1 MRKEVSNVFNIHQ
14 FITTKKE
21 GNNHLKG
28 DITTFIEKFMTHEVT
43 DSQMSAWL
51 MAVSIEGLSF
61 KELVELTEAMI
72 HSGEV
77 MQWPENMNLVDK
89 HSTGGVGDKTTLIVS
104 PIVASLGIPMVKLSG
119 RGLGH
124 TGGTIDKLLSIPH
137 INLEKSIE
145 EILAQV
151 KAHHL
156 YLGAQTSNLVP
167 ADKRMYALRDETATI
182 NHIGLIAASILSKK
196 IATGAKSFVFDV
208 KVGVGAFMKNLD
220 EAREL
225 AMALVELGKYFGKK
239 VSVVLSDMNE
249 PLGKAIG
256 NQLEVIESIDIL
268 KNAPYCDKNLKV
280 LSLTLA
286 ALCILNSDYDCD
298 DYKTAYQLAEGQ
310 LANGQAYRTFMQVI
324 EAQSGN
330 LREMMFDEAEF
341 TCDFY
346 STSNGIIS
354 QLNALTYGEMS
365 HRLGAGQVSVD
376 HTIYPTA
383 GILLNKKVGDEVF
396 VGENIA
402 RLYYNIERS
411 DFLKEA
417 LKELDQ
423 ATLTSE
429 TEVTRT
435 SIVLDIIQ

>member
-1 MRKEVSNVFNIHQ
+1 MFNIHQ

-28 DITTFIEKFMTHEVT
+28 DITTFIEKFMNREVT

-61 KELVELTEAMI
+61 KELVELTEAMV

-77 MQWPENMNLVDK
+77 MQWEKGMNLVDK

-119 RGLGH
+119 KGLGH
-124 TGGTIDKLLSIPH
+124 TGGTVDKLLSIPN

-145 EILAQV
+145 EILHQV
-151 KAHHL
+151 KEYHL
-156 YLGAQTSNLVP
+156 YLGAQTTNLAP
-167 ADKRMYALRDETATI
+167 ADKRIYALRDETATI

-208 KVGVGAFMKNLD
+208 KVGTGAFMKSLD

-225 AMALVELGKYFGKK
+225 AMALVELGKYFDKK
-239 VSVVLSDMNE
+239 VSVVISDMNE

-256 NQLEVIESIDIL
+256 NQLEVKESIEVL
-268 KNAPYCDKNLKV
+268 QNAPYCDNNLKV

-286 ALCILNSDYDCD
+286 ALCILNSDYECD
-298 DYKTAYQLAEGQ
+298 DYETAYQLAEGQ
-310 LANGQAYRTFMQVI
+310 LENGQAYRTFMKVI
-324 EAQSGN
+324 EAQGGN

-346 STSNGIIS
+346 STSNGVLS
-354 QLNALTYGEMS
+354 ELNALAYGEVS
-365 HRLGAGQVSVD
+365 HRLGAGHISID
-376 HTIYPTA
+376 ESIYPTS

-411 DFLKEA
+411 DFLKES
-417 LKELDQ
+417 LKQLDR
-423 ATLTSE
+423 ATLI
-429 TEVTRT
+429 TEKEVEGT
-435 SIVLDIIQ
+435 SIILDIIR

>member
-1 MRKEVSNVFNIHQ
+1 MFNIHQ
-14 FITTKKE
+14 FITIKKE

-28 DITTFIEKFMTHEVT
+28 DITTFIEKFMNREVT

-61 KELVELTEAMI
+61 KELVELTEAMV

-77 MQWPENMNLVDK
+77 MQWEEGMNLVDK

-119 RGLGH
+119 KGLGH
-124 TGGTIDKLLSIPH
+124 TGGTVDKLLSIPN

-145 EILAQV
+145 EILHQV
-151 KAHHL
+151 KEYHL
-156 YLGAQTSNLVP
+156 YLGAQTTNLAP
-167 ADKRMYALRDETATI
+167 ADKRIYALRDETATI

-196 IATGAKSFVFDV
+196 IASGAKSFVFDV
-208 KVGVGAFMKNLD
+208 KVGTGAFMKSLD

-225 AMALVELGKYFGKK
+225 AMALVELGKYFDKK
-239 VSVVLSDMNE
+239 VSVVISDMNE

-256 NQLEVIESIDIL
+256 NQLEVKESIEVL
-268 KNAPYCDKNLKV
+268 QNAPYCDNNLKV

-286 ALCILNSDYDCD
+286 ALCILNSDYECD
-298 DYKTAYQLAEGQ
+298 DYETAYQLAEGQ
-310 LANGQAYRTFMQVI
+310 LENGQAYHTFMKVI
-324 EAQSGN
+324 EAQGGN

-346 STSNGIIS
+346 STSNGVLS
-354 QLNALTYGEMS
+354 ELNALAYGEVS
-365 HRLGAGQVSVD
+365 HRLGAGHISID
-376 HTIYPTA
+376 ESIYPTS

-411 DFLKEA
+411 DVLKES
-417 LKELDQ
+417 LKQLDR
-423 ATLTSE
+423 ATLI
-429 TEVTRT
+429 TEKEVEGT
-435 SIVLDIIQ
+435 SIILDIIR

>member
-1 MRKEVSNVFNIHQ
+1 MFNIHQ
-14 FITTKKE
+14 FITIKKE

-28 DITTFIEKFMTHEVT
+28 DITTFIEKFMNREVT

-61 KELVELTEAMI
+61 KELVELTEAMV

-77 MQWPENMNLVDK
+77 MQWEEGMNLVDK

-119 RGLGH
+119 KGLGH
-124 TGGTIDKLLSIPH
+124 TGGTVDKLLSIPN

-145 EILAQV
+145 EILHQV
-151 KAHHL
+151 KEYHL
-156 YLGAQTSNLVP
+156 YLGAQTTNLAP
-167 ADKRMYALRDETATI
+167 ADKRIYALRDETATI

-196 IATGAKSFVFDV
+196 IASGAKSFVFDV
-208 KVGVGAFMKNLD
+208 KVGTGAFMKSLD

-225 AMALVELGKYFGKK
+225 AMALVELGKYFDKK
-239 VSVVLSDMNE
+239 VSVVISDMNE

-256 NQLEVIESIDIL
+256 NQLEVKESIEVL
-268 KNAPYCDKNLKV
+268 QNAPYCDNNLKV

-286 ALCILNSDYDCD
+286 ALCILNSDYECD
-298 DYKTAYQLAEGQ
+298 DYETAYQLAEGQ
-310 LANGQAYRTFMQVI
+310 LENGQAYRTFMKVI
-324 EAQSGN
+324 EAQGGN

-346 STSNGIIS
+346 STSNGVLS
-354 QLNALTYGEMS
+354 ELNALAYGEVS
-365 HRLGAGQVSVD
+365 HRLGAGHISID
-376 HTIYPTA
+376 ESIYPTS

-411 DFLKEA
+411 DFLKES
-417 LKELDQ
+417 LKQLDR
-423 ATLTSE
+423 ATLI
-429 TEVTRT
+429 TEKEVEGT
-435 SIVLDIIQ
+435 SIILDIIR

>member
-1 MRKEVSNVFNIHQ
+1 MFNIHQ

-28 DITTFIEKFMTHEVT
+28 DITTFIEKFMNREVT

-61 KELVELTEAMI
+61 KELVELTEAMV

-77 MQWPENMNLVDK
+77 MQWEEGMNLVDK

-119 RGLGH
+119 KGLGH
-124 TGGTIDKLLSIPH
+124 TGGTVDKLLSIPN

-145 EILAQV
+145 EILHQV
-151 KAHHL
+151 KEYHL
-156 YLGAQTSNLVP
+156 YLGAQTTNLAP
-167 ADKRMYALRDETATI
+167 ADKRIYALRDETATI

-208 KVGVGAFMKNLD
+208 KVGTGAFMKSLD

-225 AMALVELGKYFGKK
+225 AMALVELGKYFDKK
-239 VSVVLSDMNE
+239 VSVVISDMNE

-256 NQLEVIESIDIL
+256 NQLEVKESIEVL
-268 KNAPYCDKNLKV
+268 QNAPYCDNNLKV

-286 ALCILNSDYDCD
+286 ALCILNSDYECD
-298 DYKTAYQLAEGQ
+298 DYETAYQLAEGQ
-310 LANGQAYRTFMQVI
+310 LENGQAYRTFMKVI
-324 EAQSGN
+324 EAQGGN

-346 STSNGIIS
+346 STSNGVLS
-354 QLNALTYGEMS
+354 ELNALAYGEVS
-365 HRLGAGQVSVD
+365 HRLGAGHISID
-376 HTIYPTA
+376 ESIYPTS

-411 DFLKEA
+411 DFLKES
-417 LKELDQ
+417 LKQLDR
-423 ATLTSE
+423 ATLI
-429 TEVTRT
+429 TEKEVEGT
-435 SIVLDIIQ
+435 SIILDIIR

>member
-1 MRKEVSNVFNIHQ
+1 MRKEVSKMFNIYQ

-28 DITTFIEKFMTHEVT
+28 DITTFIEKFMGGEVT
-43 DSQMSAWL
+43 DNQMSAWL

-77 MQWPENMNLVDK
+77 MQWEEGMNLVDK
-89 HSTGGVGDKTTLIVS
+89 HSTGGVGDKTTLIIS

-124 TGGTIDKLLSIPH
+124 TGGTVDKLRSIPN

-145 EILAQV
+145 EILHQV
-151 KAHHL
+151 KEHHL
-156 YLGAQTSNLVP
+156 YLGAQTANLAP

-208 KVGVGAFMKNLD
+208 KVGAGAFMKNLD

-225 AMALVELGKYFGKK
+225 AMALVELGKYFDKK
-239 VSVVLSDMNE
+239 VSVVISDMNE

-256 NQLEVIESIDIL
+256 NQLEVKESIEVL
-268 KNAPYCDKNLKV
+268 QNAPYCDDNLKV

-298 DYKTAYQLAEGQ
+298 DYETAYQLAEGQ
-310 LANGQAYRTFMQVI
+310 LENGQAYRTFVKVI
-324 EAQSGN
+324 EAQGGN

-346 STSNGIIS
+346 STSNGTLS
-354 QLNALTYGEMS
+354 ELNALTYGEVS
-365 HRLGAGQVSVD
+365 HILGAGHVSID
-376 HTIYPTA
+376 EMIYPTS
-383 GILLNKKVGDEVF
+383 GILLNKKIGDEVF

-417 LKELDQ
+417 LKQLDE

-429 TEVTRT
+429 KEVERT
-435 SIVLDIIQ
+435 SILLDIIR

>member
-1 MRKEVSNVFNIHQ
+1 MFNIHQ

-28 DITTFIEKFMTHEVT
+28 DITTFIEKFMNREVT

-61 KELVELTEAMI
+61 KELVELTEAMV

-77 MQWPENMNLVDK
+77 MQWEEGMNLVDK

-119 RGLGH
+119 KGLGH
-124 TGGTIDKLLSIPH
+124 TGGTVDKLLSIPN

-145 EILAQV
+145 EILHQV
-151 KAHHL
+151 KEYHL
-156 YLGAQTSNLVP
+156 YLGAQTTNLAP
-167 ADKRMYALRDETATI
+167 ADKRIYALRDETATI

-196 IATGAKSFVFDV
+196 IASGAKSFVFDV
-208 KVGVGAFMKNLD
+208 KVGTGAFMKSLD

-225 AMALVELGKYFGKK
+225 AMALVELGKYFDKK
-239 VSVVLSDMNE
+239 VSVVISDMNE

-256 NQLEVIESIDIL
+256 NQLEVKESIEVL
-268 KNAPYCDKNLKV
+268 QNAPYCDNNLKV

-286 ALCILNSDYDCD
+286 ALCILNSDYECD
-298 DYKTAYQLAEGQ
+298 DYETAYQLAEGQ
-310 LANGQAYRTFMQVI
+310 LENGQAYRTFMKVI
-324 EAQSGN
+324 EAQGGN

-346 STSNGIIS
+346 STSNGVLS
-354 QLNALTYGEMS
+354 ELNALAYGEVS
-365 HRLGAGQVSVD
+365 HRLGAGHISID
-376 HTIYPTA
+376 ESIYPTS

-411 DFLKEA
+411 DFLKES
-417 LKELDQ
+417 LKQLDR
-423 ATLTSE
+423 ATLI
-429 TEVTRT
+429 TEKEVEGT
-435 SIVLDIIQ
+435 SIILDIIR

>member
-1 MRKEVSNVFNIHQ
+1 MRKEVSKMFNIYQ

-28 DITTFIEKFMTHEVT
+28 DITTFIEKFMGGEVT
-43 DSQMSAWL
+43 DNQMSAWL

-77 MQWPENMNLVDK
+77 MQWEEGMNLVDK
-89 HSTGGVGDKTTLIVS
+89 HSTGGVGDKTTLIIS

-124 TGGTIDKLLSIPH
+124 TGGTVDKLRSIPN

-145 EILAQV
+145 EILHQV
-151 KAHHL
+151 KEHHL
-156 YLGAQTSNLVP
+156 YLGAQTANLAP

-208 KVGVGAFMKNLD
+208 KVGAGAFMKNLD

-225 AMALVELGKYFGKK
+225 AMALVELGKYFDKK
-239 VSVVLSDMNE
+239 VSVVISDMNE

-256 NQLEVIESIDIL
+256 NQLEVKESIEVL
-268 KNAPYCDKNLKV
+268 QNAPYCDDNLKV

-298 DYKTAYQLAEGQ
+298 DYETAYQLAEGQ
-310 LANGQAYRTFMQVI
+310 LENGQAYRTFMKVI
-324 EAQSGN
+324 EAQGGN

-346 STSNGIIS
+346 STSNGVLS
-354 QLNALTYGEMS
+354 ELNALAYGEVS
-365 HRLGAGQVSVD
+365 HRLGAGHISID
-376 HTIYPTA
+376 ESIYPTS

-411 DFLKEA
+411 DFLKES
-417 LKELDQ
+417 LKQLDR
-423 ATLTSE
+423 ATLI
-429 TEVTRT
+429 TEKEVEGT
-435 SIVLDIIQ
+435 SIILDIIR

>member
-1 MRKEVSNVFNIHQ
+1 MFNIHQ

-28 DITTFIEKFMTHEVT
+28 DITTFIEKFMNREVT

-61 KELVELTEAMI
+61 KELVELTEAMV

-77 MQWPENMNLVDK
+77 MQWEEGMNLVDK

-119 RGLGH
+119 KGLGH
-124 TGGTIDKLLSIPH
+124 TGGTVDKLLSIPN

-145 EILAQV
+145 EILHQV
-151 KAHHL
+151 KEYHL
-156 YLGAQTSNLVP
+156 YLGAQTTNLAP
-167 ADKRMYALRDETATI
+167 ADKRIYALRDETVTI

-196 IATGAKSFVFDV
+196 IASGAKSFVFDV
-208 KVGVGAFMKNLD
+208 KVGTGAFMKSLD

-225 AMALVELGKYFGKK
+225 AMALVELGKYFDKK
-239 VSVVLSDMNE
+239 VSVVISDMNE

-256 NQLEVIESIDIL
+256 NQLEVKESIEVL
-268 KNAPYCDKNLKV
+268 QNAPYCDNNLKV

-286 ALCILNSDYDCD
+286 ALCILNSDYECD
-298 DYKTAYQLAEGQ
+298 DYETAYQLAEGQ
-310 LANGQAYRTFMQVI
+310 LENGQAYRTFMKVI
-324 EAQSGN
+324 EAQGGN

-346 STSNGIIS
+346 STSNGVLS
-354 QLNALTYGEMS
+354 ELNALAYGEVS
-365 HRLGAGQVSVD
+365 HRLGAGHISID
-376 HTIYPTA
+376 ESIYPTS

-411 DFLKEA
+411 DFLKES
-417 LKELDQ
+417 LKQLDR
-423 ATLTSE
+423 ATLI
-429 TEVTRT
+429 TEKEVEGT
-435 SIVLDIIQ
+435 SIILDIIR